1 MLFFIIHTHMDY
13 FDLFMQQALKAADRF
28 SDDMAQDPHRGTPER
43 WHHGIDMPD
52 GSRFYFEWRAS
63 RG

>member
-1 MLFFIIHTHMDY
+1 MDY